1 MKNELKFK
9 LYMKYL
15 RCETIIIS
23 INIFKSQKTHTLLT
37 VLLEGN

>member
-15 RCETIIIS
+15 CCEKIIIS
-23 INIFKSQKTHTLLT
+23 INIFKPQTTHTLLT
-37 VLLEGN
+37 VLLDGN